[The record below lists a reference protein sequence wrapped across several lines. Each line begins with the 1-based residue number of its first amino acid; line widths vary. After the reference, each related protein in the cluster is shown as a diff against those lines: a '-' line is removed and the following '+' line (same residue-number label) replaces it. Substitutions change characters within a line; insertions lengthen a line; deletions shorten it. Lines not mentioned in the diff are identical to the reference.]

1 MRQWIGLAAV
11 AALTACGGS
20 GDGGNAAGAGN
31 GSAAGAGAGGG
42 TAPATAAAMQAGMWE
57 ITTNVTRIGAPGMPA
72 GAAVPMPGPT
82 TVRTCLTPEQAGQ
95 PGAGIFTGAGEGQ
108 GCTYESNNIS
118 GGQVQAVVQ
127 CSQGG
132 QTMRSTITGRFEAT
146 SFDVNQQV
154 NASGVEMESRTV
166 GRRVGECE
174 GAPS

>member
-11 AALTACGGS
+11 AALAACGGGS
-20 GDGGNAAGAGN
+20 TNETNTGKAAET
-31 GSAAGAGAGGG
+31 GGG
-42 TAPATAAAMQAGMWE
+42 GSGTATAAAMQAGMWE
-57 ITTNVTRIGAPGMPA
+57 ITTNVTRIGAPSMPA
-72 GAAVPMPGPT
+72 GASMPMPGPT

-127 CSQGG
+127 CNQGG
-132 QTMRSTITGRFEAT
+132 QTMRSTVTGRFEAT
-146 SFDVNQQV
+146 SFEVSQQV

-166 GRRVGECE
+166 GRRVGECTANA
-174 GAPS
+174 AP